1 MSTLQTPPDVEDL
14 VAEMDRLITEMALL
28 RSRLSALG
36 AQPGGPARSVRE
48 AEYFGMWADRDDMRG
63 LSSRRWLEDL
73 RSRQWARS

>member
-36 AQPGGPARSVRE
+36 AQPAARSVRE

-73 RSRQWARS
+73 RSRQWARP